1 MKSLVGK
8 FGTLA
13 LVAMAGLTVAACSS
27 SLDTSSP
34 KGSSGSSDE
43 HVGRIGLQLQP
54 VLGITVA
61 NVHYT
66 VTAGN
71 APGAAIVAEG
81 NLPTPGTSSNFS
93 FGIPLPVGTG
103 YYLSLSGFATESP
116 GTIKCSGSYGSFDV
130 NANASSLF
138 TMTLTCVDTTK
149 GQLLTT
155 VDVKTDACPRLIVD
169 YAVAEPSAQDVGK
182 AINVFSAAHDLDNA
196 AEVITYA
203 WSVVD
208 PANAAVG
215 SFAPATSKDT
225 TFSCTGPGD
234 SVRIKVTAK
243 NHECSKALETVVSC
257 KSLTCGNGVVEP
269 ALGETCDWKNDPTC
283 PLDCTKVCG
292 DGIAEGDEACDPLP
306 LNPVACIPPG
316 EVGKVACTAR
326 VQECGDGYVT
336 GTEACDG
343 TKGPNQLPLT
353 NGDTC
358 KADCT
363 GINVISCG
371 DGVTGGTEQC
381 DAGTGT
387 NAAPVQAPSR
397 TCANQCFTVSTD
409 ACVACEQAGD
419 CQFSSDNCLGPEAA
433 PFTKAQQDQCFSVAK
448 CIQDSNCLD
457 GSGSLG
463 KCYCGTLTNPQC
475 SAASYDL
482 TAAGAPNGPCAALMQ
497 AGSPGVTSNAQMLS
511 GLTNKTRP
519 AGAAGQ
525 RLNCDKTDPVCA
537 PLCGVQ

>member
-34 KGSSGSSDE
+34 KGSSASSDE
-43 HVGRIGLQLQP
+43 NVGRIGLQLQP

-138 TMTLTCVDTTK
+138 NMTLTCVDTTK

-182 AINVFSAAHDLDNA
+182 KIKVFSAARDLDNA

-208 PANAAVG
+208 PAKAGTG
-215 SFAPATSKDT
+215 SFGPATSKDT
-225 TFSCTGPGD
+225 EFSCTGPGD

-257 KSLTCGNGVVEP
+257 KSLTCGNGIVEP
-269 ALGETCDWKNDPTC
+269 ALGETCDWKNDTTC

-292 DGIAEGDEACDPLP
+292 DGVAEGDEACDPLP
-306 LNPVACIPPG
+306 ANPVACIPPAG
-316 EVGKVACTAR
+316 EPGAAGCTLR
-326 VQECGDGYVT
+326 IQKCGDGYVT
-336 GTEACDG
+336 GTEPCDG
-343 TKGPNQLPLT
+343 TKGPNQQPLT
-353 NGDTC
+353 GGDTC
-358 KADCT
+358 NATCT
-363 GINVISCG
+363 GINKVSCG
-371 DGVTGGTEQC
+371 DGVTAGSEQC

-387 NAAPVQAPSR
+387 NEAPVQAPSR
-397 TCANQCFTVSTD
+397 TCANQCFSVSTA

-419 CQFSSDNCLGPEAA
+419 CQFSSDNCLGPDGT
-433 PFTKAQQDQCFSVAK
+433 FTKAQQDQCFAVTK

-457 GSGSLG
+457 GAGSLG
-463 KCYCGTLTNPQC
+463 KCYCGSLSGQAC
-475 SAASYDL
+475 DAAPFDL
-482 TAAGAPNGPCAALMQ
+482 TKPGAPDGACAAVMQAGAPTI
-497 AGSPGVTSNAQMLS
+497 TSNAQMRA
-511 GLTNKTRP
+511 GVTTKTRP
-519 AGAAGQ
+519 TGAAGQ
-525 RLNCDKTDPVCA
+525 RLNCQKTDANCA
-537 PLCGVQ
+537 PICGVQ